1 MGIRLAA
8 IDVGS
13 NAVRFELGEL
23 VNKKQIQ
30 VLHNYRV
37 PIRLGDDS
45 FSKGKISDATMHL
58 LIHAFIEFQKLM
70 IRYDVKYYKAVATSA
85 LRDAANQEV
94 LVDLIYTTSHIKLDI
109 IDGKEEARL
118 VHLGVSHIE
127 NITKKNSLLID
138 IGGGSVEFIISVN
151 GRIKTFKSLNMGTI
165 RLLQMA
171 KKMKAKDLHKFLT
184 AEVRKNL
191 KPILKF
197 KKYFKCTHD
206 KKVFVGTGG
215 NLKSLNKL
223 AEIFHRSGKNEIS
236 LFQME
241 VLEKIISTH
250 SVTERINKLGLKPD
264 RADVILPAAIVVL
277 EIMKA
282 MDFKKIKTPNVG
294 VKDGILIQLAK
305 F

>member
-23 VNKKQIQ
+23 VDKKQIQ
-30 VLHNYRV
+30 VIHNYRV

-45 FSKGKISDATMHL
+45 FSKGVISDSTMRA
-58 LIHAFIEFQKLM
+58 LIKAFIEFQKLM

-85 LRDAANQEV
+85 LRDAKNKEV
-94 LVDLIYTTSHIKLDI
+94 LVDLIYSTSHIQLDI

-118 VHLGVSHIE
+118 VHLSVSHVE
-127 NITKKNSLLID
+127 NISKKNSLLID
-138 IGGGSVEFIISVN
+138 IGGGSVEFVISIN
-151 GRIKTFKSLNMGTI
+151 GKIKNFYSLNMGTI
-165 RLLQMA
+165 RLLHKA
-171 KKMKAKDLHKFLT
+171 KKKGTKDLRKFLF

-191 KPILKF
+191 KPILKY
-197 KKYFKCTHD
+197 KSYFNRAHD

-215 NLKSLNKL
+215 NVKSLNKL
-223 AEIFHRSGKNEIS
+223 AEMFDRHGKHEMS
-236 LFQME
+236 FFQIE
-241 VLEKIISTH
+241 LLEKIIASYTIP
-250 SVTERINKLGLKPD
+250 ERIQKLDLKPD
-264 RADVILPAAIVVL
+264 RADVILPAAIIIL

-282 MDFKKIKTPNVG
+282 MDFKKIKAPNVG